1 MKKVKILGKAIPVF
15 VLVLL
20 GIGMVSGALVT
31 YLSNT
36 AEVSVTVESPVLL
49 EVSTEGSTWSSN
61 PATLSFGSV
70 YGGEPI
76 HFWIRDTNLAS
87 VAIVGSSTKLVT
99 CDTGVTCDDFK
110 SVMAGTT
117 DLLTLPNGCVQYIDP
132 IALVEDPNIV
142 DFSEYSAGG
151 LAANSATTTEI
162 TMAFK
167 QNALG
172 TYVFTMQKMV

>member
-1 MKKVKILGKAIPVF
+1 MKKLNIRKNNSCF

-36 AEVSVTVESPVLL
+36 ATVNVSVESPVLL
-49 EVSTEGSTWSSN
+49 EIREVGGSWSSN

-99 CDTGVTCDDFK
+99 NANGMTCNDFESVTVNGVY
-110 SVMAGTT
+110 
-117 DLLTLPNGCVQYIDP
+117 DLLNDCVEI
-132 IALVEDPNIV
+132 NSTTV
-142 DFSEYSAGG
+142 DFSGYTAGG
-151 LAANSATTTEI
+151 LDAGESTTTEI
-162 TMAFK
+162 VMAFK

-172 TYVFTMQKMV
+172 TYVFTMQKMSE